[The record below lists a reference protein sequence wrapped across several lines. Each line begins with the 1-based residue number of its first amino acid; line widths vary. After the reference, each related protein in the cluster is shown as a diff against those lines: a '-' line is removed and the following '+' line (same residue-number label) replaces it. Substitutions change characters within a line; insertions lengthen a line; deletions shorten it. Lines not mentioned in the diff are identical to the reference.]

1 VHANAVAEIWNLSPR
16 ASDPRGSSASQ
27 WLKDPSEVKREA
39 VAGVPDR
46 FARIDNKPL
55 TAREADCSA
64 ASPRTSARSPRRS
77 VSSYVRLNREAD
89 FVCFLMV
96 ATFLRF
102 RLPWRKRGK
111 LHQTTGQERI
121 DRAWRVSSEAVRS
134 ARPVTPVFPT
144 MSTPKIY
151 VCGVPE
157 LDTAFSN
164 AFTHVISIWDPEWID
179 RGGVEHQLKKRLAG
193 ETRIHIAYFHDCS
206 VEEPGRRL
214 PAENDL
220 REILTFAADL
230 KPEAHVLIHC
240 WAGISRSTAV
250 AYAILCQFTG
260 PGRESDCI
268 EAILAVRPQAF
279 PNSLIVDLAD
289 RILER
294 KGAMRQAC
302 EKIISKVYLRS
313 GMDDA
318 I

>member
-1 VHANAVAEIWNLSPR
+1 MA
-16 ASDPRGSSASQ
+16 
-27 WLKDPSEVKREA
+27 
-39 VAGVPDR
+39 
-46 FARIDNKPL
+46 
-55 TAREADCSA
+55 
-64 ASPRTSARSPRRS
+64 
-77 VSSYVRLNREAD
+77 
-89 FVCFLMV
+89 
-96 ATFLRF
+96 ATFRRF

-121 DRAWRVSSEAVRS
+121 DRAWRVSSEAAWS
-134 ARPVTPVFPT
+134 ARPVTPVFPP

-179 RGGVEHQLKKRLAG
+179 RGEVEHQLKKRLAG

-294 KGAMRQAC
+294 NGAMRQAC

-313 GMDDA
+313 GIDDA